1 MIQLSGRFL
10 KYNLI
15 DKNGVQF
22 PKSATIKI
30 PSKVFV
36 LFNFD
41 KSHPIGIAKV
51 IKDEEG
57 LLAEIESEMDDILEL
72 LEYDKS
78 PHKVWATPL
87 DILRYTIEML
97 NLYRTEYLETKSKDD
112 WWQMIQLLP
121 SSYNQTRNVMLNY
134 EVLANIYRQRKN
146 HKLDEWREVCKWI
159 ESLPYSELIT
169 VDSCEAIKEEV
180 WKEIIKVREIP
191 DPWEVHGTAEYAKMC
206 PDQLITIAEM
216 EADARRAIPA
226 DKIKTGSKED

>member
-1 MIQLSGRFL
+1 MIFVINNL
-10 KYNLI
+10 KYDTDKMELI
-15 DKNGVQF
+15 
-22 PKSATIKI
+22 S
-30 PSKVFV
+30 
-36 LFNFD
+36 
-41 KSHPIGIAKV
+41 
-51 IKDEEG
+51 DECEYWYKG
-57 LLAEIESEMDDILEL
+57 EL
-72 LEYDKS
+72 LGTPMRYRGNLNMFRELYLKTRDK
-78 PHKVWATPL
+78 T
-87 DILRYTIEML
+87 Y
-97 NLYRTEYLETKSKDD
+97 

-169 VDSCEAIKEEV
+169 VDSREAIKEEV

>member
-1 MIQLSGRFL
+1 MWFWGVYRMIQLSGRFL

-72 LEYDKS
+72 LEYDKVGCGGYYRAVKS
-78 PHKVWATPL
+78 HMGYGIKVIDSAELVSISITL
-87 DILRYTIEML
+87 A
-97 NLYRTEYLETKSKDD
+97 
-112 WWQMIQLLP
+112 P
-121 SSYNQTRNVMLNY
+121 SS
-134 EVLANIYRQRKN
+134 
-146 HKLDEWREVCKWI
+146 
-159 ESLPYSELIT
+159 
-169 VDSCEAIKEEV
+169 
-180 WKEIIKVREIP
+180 
-191 DPWEVHGTAEYAKMC
+191 AEYYVS
-206 PDQLITIAEM
+206 
-216 EADARRAIPA
+216 R
-226 DKIKTGSKED
+226 KEKKND

>member
-57 LLAEIESEMDDILEL
+57 LLAEIESGMDDVLEL
-72 LEYDKS
+72 LEDDKIGCGGYYRAVKS
-78 PHKVWATPL
+78 HMEYGIKVIDSAELVSISITL
-87 DILRYTIEML
+87 A
-97 NLYRTEYLETKSKDD
+97 
-112 WWQMIQLLP
+112 P
-121 SSYNQTRNVMLNY
+121 SS
-134 EVLANIYRQRKN
+134 
-146 HKLDEWREVCKWI
+146 
-159 ESLPYSELIT
+159 
-169 VDSCEAIKEEV
+169 
-180 WKEIIKVREIP
+180 
-191 DPWEVHGTAEYAKMC
+191 AEYYVSRKGEKRN
-206 PDQLITIAEM
+206 D
-216 EADARRAIPA
+216 
-226 DKIKTGSKED
+226 